1 MGFEFEADKIN
12 YSSVKYYTNEDYEK
26 AIEWAKDGGVRKLGL
41 EI

>member
-12 YSSVKYYTNEDYEK
+12 YSSVKYYTNEVYEK
-26 AIEWAKDGGVRKLGL
+26 AIEWAKDGSIGELKL